1 MSLRLIYGRAGSGKT
16 YYCLNE
22 LKERVEGGLS
32 HPMVLLVPEQFT
44 LQAERDLINVL
55 GTGGLLNTEVLSFR
69 RMAFRIFS
77 EAGGITYPHIH
88 PAGKCMIIYRILDK
102 MGENLP
108 VFEQS
113 AGRRGFVNTLA
124 DLITE
129 FKRYNVKPDDLE
141 LAGRNLEDSLLKDK
155 LTEIK
160 AIYLRF
166 EQDIAQ
172 KYRDTDD
179 DLTLASEKL
188 AGCTLYQGA
197 EIWIDGFAGFT
208 PQEYGMIAQL
218 FCKAERIT
226 ISLCTDSLED
236 TAGTDIFSSVK
247 DVGRRIRR
255 IAKETGNK
263 EDPPVKLESE
273 SLFRFKNSPE
283 LAHLERYV
291 YTFPHKIYDNETR
304 DIVLNFSLNI
314 FSEIEEAARDIISLC
329 RDRGMRYRDIAV
341 VTGNLTEY
349 ERLIEVV
356 FAQYNIPCF
365 LDRKVEIINHPL
377 VRLIL
382 SMLDIFIDN
391 WSYEAVFSY
400 LKTGLTGLDRND
412 ADVLEN
418 YVLACGIRG
427 SCWTSDNYWDM
438 RPGLLPGESDSAKLK
453 DQLEK
458 INRIRFQV
466 TRGLLEFRRKTRG
479 RRKAAEI
486 CDALYDFLCT
496 EGIPVRIEKQAE
508 ELRKKGKL
516 SLANEYSQVWNIV
529 MDVLD
534 QAVEVL
540 GDEAI
545 GLERF
550 SDILETGL
558 GQYQAGLIPA
568 SLDEVLVGNIERSRS
583 HEVKALYIL
592 GVNDGIFPS
601 SLQEEGIL
609 SDSDRAA
616 LNSIGLELASDTR
629 AKAFDQQYLVYRAFT
644 TAGSYLRLSWP
655 IADHDGRSLR
665 PSLII
670 SRLKKVFPTI
680 KVIGNVLDPDSIA
693 KDEMKL
699 VAGRTPAFGQLA
711 GAFRRKADGKD
722 IDPLWQEV
730 YHWFKSRQDWQEK
743 CRLLLSACRY
753 KNTVFPVSRAS
764 TVLLYGFPVSAS
776 VSRLERYA
784 ACPFSF
790 YLQYGLKAKERKIYR
805 LEPPDIGTF
814 LHTVI
819 ERFSREVAEKDISWR
834 EIDKEWCSSKVSS
847 IIEDMLQEMGSSGFA
862 GSKRYTALALRLKR
876 VAARAVCLIAE
887 HIRLGSFEP
896 LGYELGFGDKDKF
909 PPIVIELESGDQIKL
924 TGRIDRVDSLKT
936 EGGTYLR
943 IVDYKSGSKDLDIS
957 DVYYGLQIQLIT
969 YLDALWENGG
979 TDIGSPVIPG
989 GVLYF
994 RIDDPI
1000 IRADGKKSEEEI
1012 EKAIMKKLK
1021 MKGLLLADVK
1031 LIKEMD
1037 NTIDGSSLIIP
1048 AAINKG
1054 NGLGRSSKAVSLSQF
1069 NMLRLYLRKLLKKLG
1084 EEIIGGNTAI
1094 IPYKKKNLTA
1104 CKYCSYQ
1111 PVCRFDP
1118 ALKEN
1123 SFRLLTDRK
1132 NEDIWNIIE
1141 EECKSQSKDSNIN

>member
-22 LKERVEGGLS
+22 LKKRVESGLS

-55 GTGGLLNTEVLSFR
+55 GTGGLLHTEVLSFR
-69 RMAFRIFS
+69 RMAFRIFGI
-77 EAGGITYPHIH
+77 AGGITFPHIH

-108 VFEQS
+108 VFGQS

-141 LAGRNLEDSLLKDK
+141 LAVRSLEDSLLKDK
-155 LTEIK
+155 LTELK
-160 AIYLRF
+160 TIYALF

-188 AGCTLYQGA
+188 AGCALYRGA
-197 EIWIDGFAGFT
+197 EIWIDGFSGFT

-218 FCKAERIT
+218 LREAARVSIT
-226 ISLCTDSLED
+226 LCTDSLEGK
-236 TAGTDIFSSVK
+236 TGTDIFSSVK

-255 IAKETGNK
+255 IAKGTGSK
-263 EDPPVKLESE
+263 EDSPVKLESG
-273 SLFRFKNSPE
+273 SLYRFKDSPE
-283 LAHLERYV
+283 LSHLERYV
-291 YTFPHKIYDNETR
+291 YAFPHKTYDKETR
-304 DIVLNFSLNI
+304 DIVLNFSPNI

-341 VTGNLTEY
+341 VTGNLAEY

-382 SMLDIFIDN
+382 SMLDIFISN

-412 ADVLEN
+412 ADILEN

-427 SCWTSDNYWDM
+427 SRWTSEHYWDM
-438 RPGLLPGESDSAKLK
+438 RPGLLPGESDPAKHK
-453 DQLEK
+453 EQLEE

-466 TRGLLEFRRKTRG
+466 TRGLLEFRRKTQG
-479 RRKAAEI
+479 RRKAEEI
-486 CDALYDFLCT
+486 CAALYDFLCT
-496 EGIPVRIEKQAE
+496 EGIPGRIEKQAD

-534 QAVEVL
+534 QAVEVI
-540 GDEAI
+540 GDEPI
-545 GLERF
+545 TLEKF
-550 SDILETGL
+550 SDILEIGF
-558 GQYQAGLIPA
+558 GQYQTGLIPA

-616 LNSIGLELASDTR
+616 LNSSGLELASDTR
-629 AKAFDQQYLVYRAFT
+629 AKAFDQQYLVYRALT

-655 IADHDGRSLR
+655 IADQDGRSLR

-670 SRLKKVFPTI
+670 SRLKKIFPAI
-680 KVIGNVLDPDSIA
+680 KVTGNVLDPDSIPE
-693 KDEMKL
+693 DEIKL
-699 VAGRTPAFGQLA
+699 VAGRIPAFGQLA

-730 YHWFKSRQDWQEK
+730 YHWFKSRQDWREK

-753 KNTVFPVSRAS
+753 KNTVFPVSRAN

-814 LHTVI
+814 LHSVI
-819 ERFSREVAEKDISWR
+819 ERFSREVAEKEISWR
-834 EIDKEWCSSKVSS
+834 EIDKEWCSSKVSF
-847 IIEDMLQEMGSSGFA
+847 IIEDMLKEMGSSGFA

-876 VAARAVCLIAE
+876 VAARAVWLIAE

-936 EGGTYLR
+936 GEGTYLR
-943 IVDYKSGSKDLDIS
+943 IVDYKSGAKDLNIS
-957 DVYYGLQIQLIT
+957 DIYYGLQIQLLT
-969 YLDALWENGG
+969 YLDALWGNGG
-979 TDIGSPVIPG
+979 TDVGSSVIPA

-994 RIDDPI
+994 KIDDPI

-1012 EKAIMKKLK
+1012 EKAIMKKLR

-1031 LIKEMD
+1031 LIKGMD
-1037 NTIDGSSLIIP
+1037 KTIDGSSLIIP
-1048 AAINKG
+1048 AAINKE
-1054 NGLGRSSKAVSLSQF
+1054 NGLGKSSKVLSLSQF

-1084 EEIIGGNTAI
+1084 EEIIGGNAAI
-1094 IPYKKKNLTA
+1094 SPYKKKRLTA

-1111 PVCRFDP
+1111 AVCRFDP

-1123 SFRLLTDRK
+1123 SFRLLTDLK
-1132 NEDIWNIIE
+1132 NEDFWNMI
-1141 EECKSQSKDSNIN
+1141 SNSNIE